1 MNICYTELLIDN
13 VQIPDEE
20 EFDDSITNIAERNEV
35 HESESNDITLKDL
48 LSNLALPI
56 DSEKTSKFN
65 INRRNIWDGARRA
78 FLRKTYKA
86 TNRISVMFTD
96 SSGNSEGAVDF
107 GGPTREFLRLLMH
120 YLQHSKLFEGPENR
134 KTLSCDAQGMRND
147 EYYLAGQAMA
157 VSLVHGGPA
166 PNFVS
171 PVLYQCLVSDAK
183 HVHSSLGD
191 VVDPE
196 TQDMLKEIENASS
209 LENLQGLIQKH
220 STVLSIAGCFRPLK
234 SLNDKRELLED
245 LINWYIVGRTVP
257 SLVRLKEGLKT
268 LGVLQAMEIHKHIF
282 EEAFVWMEQEITTD
296 TINGMFNIKFSP
308 SGSNYRIQE
317 EHIIGYWR
325 DYLQDC
331 EGK

>member
-1 MNICYTELLIDN
+1 
-13 VQIPDEE
+13 
-20 EFDDSITNIAERNEV
+20 
-35 HESESNDITLKDL
+35 
-48 LSNLALPI
+48 
-56 DSEKTSKFN
+56 
-65 INRRNIWDGARRA
+65 
-78 FLRKTYKA
+78 
-86 TNRISVMFTD
+86 
-96 SSGNSEGAVDF
+96 
-107 GGPTREFLRLLMH
+107 
-120 YLQHSKLFEGPENR
+120 
-134 KTLSCDAQGMRND
+134 
-147 EYYLAGQAMA
+147 MA

-196 TQDMLKEIENASS
+196 TQDMLQEIENASS
-209 LENLQGLIQKH
+209 LENLQELIQKH

-245 LINWYIVGRTVP
+245 FINWYIVGRTVP

-331 EGK
+331 EELTCQAKIKDILCFVTGANTVPPLGFNPQPSIEFLHVCSGQVQLSMFPEANTCGNVLRLPLSMSYEEFKTNMDFGILNSPGFGRA

>member
-1 MNICYTELLIDN
+1 M
-13 VQIPDEE
+13 
-20 EFDDSITNIAERNEV
+20 
-35 HESESNDITLKDL
+35 
-48 LSNLALPI
+48 
-56 DSEKTSKFN
+56 
-65 INRRNIWDGARRA
+65 
-78 FLRKTYKA
+78 
-86 TNRISVMFTD
+86 
-96 SSGNSEGAVDF
+96 
-107 GGPTREFLRLLMH
+107 
-120 YLQHSKLFEGPENR
+120 LQ
-134 KTLSCDAQGMRND
+134 
-147 EYYLAGQAMA
+147 
-157 VSLVHGGPA
+157 
-166 PNFVS
+166 
-171 PVLYQCLVSDAK
+171 
-183 HVHSSLGD
+183 
-191 VVDPE
+191 
-196 TQDMLKEIENASS
+196 EIENASS
-209 LENLQGLIQKH
+209 LENLQELIQKH

-245 LINWYIVGRTVP
+245 FINWYIVGRTVP